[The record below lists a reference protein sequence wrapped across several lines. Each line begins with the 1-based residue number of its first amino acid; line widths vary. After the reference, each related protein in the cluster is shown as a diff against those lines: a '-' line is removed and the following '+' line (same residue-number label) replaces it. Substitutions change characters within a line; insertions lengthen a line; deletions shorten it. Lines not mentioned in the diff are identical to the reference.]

1 LTVIIHAPPPPA
13 KQSPS
18 PGSAAVAKLKL
29 SKSAMQQERS
39 QLKLYE
45 STLPS
50 LDLKRRQLTVEL
62 AKARRV
68 YVETQQAVE
77 ILETSIG
84 QQLPMLA
91 NPDIEITGLVE
102 MTDFELGEENVVGVR
117 LPVLERIH
125 CTVADYSLLAKPA
138 WVDVLVERLRDVAE
152 LRTQVLV
159 DAQRVSILEYQ
170 EKRVTQRVNLFDKI
184 LIPTAKRN
192 IQRIQI
198 FLGDAERA
206 AVVRSKIAKRKQAKQ
221 REALLG
227 HSETV

>member
-1 LTVIIHAPPPPA
+1 M
-13 KQSPS
+13 
-18 PGSAAVAKLKL
+18 AKLRL
-29 SKSAMQQERS
+29 SKSALQQERS
-39 QLKLYE
+39 QLKLYQ

-62 AKARRV
+62 AKARRT

-77 ILETSIG
+77 SLETSIG

-102 MTDFELGEENVVGVR
+102 MTDFQIGEENVVGVR
-117 LPVLERIH
+117 LPILERIH

-159 DAQRVSILEYQ
+159 DAERVRILEYQ

-198 FLGDAERA
+198 FLGDADRA
-206 AVVRSKIAKRKQAKQ
+206 AVVRSKIAKRKQEKQ
-221 REALLG
+221 REAQLG
-227 HSETV
+227 RSAAV